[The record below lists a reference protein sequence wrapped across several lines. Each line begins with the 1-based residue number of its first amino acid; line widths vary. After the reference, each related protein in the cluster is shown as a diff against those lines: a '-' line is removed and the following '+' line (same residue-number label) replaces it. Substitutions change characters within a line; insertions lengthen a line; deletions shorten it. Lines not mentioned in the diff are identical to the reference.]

1 MTVVEY
7 ENRTARRKREEYLV
21 KMAVTISLTIFTS
34 VIAVAGAVFMLLRC
48 EMKKNRANK
57 PETVTVRQAKESSG
71 KHGITPAL
79 PDTDRFMARL
89 FASEDEGFSVFQE
102 DGDGYLNDAAS
113 SGFEILDRERLDWKD
128 VMVPYFED
136 ADEEAWDSGSDPEDG
151 DDSEDDGLF
160 SDDLVFGE
168 VFRNEEEP
176 AEDDAYEGA
185 PVSVWSSAKN
195 VILDLDY
202 NSDVD
207 DVCALRLAA
216 QMHSAGNIRL
226 LAVGLSTSGDAPA
239 KAAHGQLCY
248 DGLGDI
254 PIGTSS
260 VTVETG
266 SPYWDEFISAF
277 FYEGNYVQADA
288 VQLYKQKLRECAARN
303 ETIRFVTTGFVTN
316 LAALLKDPEGYDL
329 VRDHADSFYITGGG
343 WKQGSDFNFVF
354 TPATAEAIKYVVD
367 YSPVP
372 VVFSTNMSI
381 KGERGDVMMC
391 GASMMR
397 KDTDG
402 DDPVTRAFRA
412 YERENNTSLSGGRFA
427 WDPMCTWVAC
437 MNDDAATKTHLVPM
451 KVYVDGSNGYNQ
463 FYPEAE
469 DTNCKVIFRDSED
482 LGWYQ
487 GQLET
492 WVDRGLR

>member
-1 MTVVEY
+1 MS
-7 ENRTARRKREEYLV
+7 RREREEYLV
-21 KMAVTISLTIFTS
+21 RMAVTISLTILTS
-34 VIAVAGAVFMLLRC
+34 VIAVAGALFVLLRC
-48 EMKKNRANK
+48 EAVRSGKNSGSAR
-57 PETVTVRQAKESSG
+57 TQRQASETSKKTIE
-71 KHGITPAL
+71 PAL
-79 PDTDRFMARL
+79 PDTSRLIARL
-89 FASEDEGFSVFQE
+89 DALSDEGFE
-102 DGDGYLNDAAS
+102 LLAEEGDGYLSEAAS
-113 SGFEILDRERLDWKD
+113 SGFETLGSERLEWRD
-128 VMVPYFED
+128 VTVPYLFETDDED
-136 ADEEAWDSGSDPEDG
+136 ADSDG
-151 DDSEDDGLF
+151 DPDDGDAADDEGGVF
-160 SDDLVFGE
+160 PDDLVLGE
-168 VFRNEEEP
+168 VFR
-176 AEDDAYEGA
+176 DDTSAQPGDYVYEGA
-185 PVSVWSSAKN
+185 PVSVWDEAKN
-195 VILDLDY
+195 IILDLDY

-216 QMHSAGNIRL
+216 QMHNAGNIRL
-226 LAVGLSTSGDAPA
+226 QAVGLSTSGDEPA

-254 PIGTSS
+254 PIGKSS

-277 FYEGNYVQADA
+277 FYEGNYVQMDA
-288 VQLYKQKLRECAARN
+288 VALYKQKLRECGARN
-303 ETIRFVTTGFVTN
+303 ETVRFVTTGFVTN

-343 WKQGSDFNFVF
+343 WLQGSDFNFVF

-381 KGERGDVMMC
+381 KGENGNVMMC
-391 GASMMR
+391 GASMMK

-437 MNDDAATKTHLVPM
+437 MNDDAATKTHLVPT
-451 KVYVDGSNGYNQ
+451 KVYIDGSNGYNQ
-463 FYPEAE
+463 FYPDAA
-469 DTNCKVIFRDSED
+469 DTNCKVIYRDSED

>member
-1 MTVVEY
+1 MS
-7 ENRTARRKREEYLV
+7 RREREEYLV
-21 KMAVTISLTIFTS
+21 RMAVTISLTILTS
-34 VIAVAGAVFMLLRC
+34 VIAVAGALFVLVRC
-48 EMKKNRANK
+48 EIKQNRSEAAQVQ
-57 PETVTVRQAKESSG
+57 ETG
-71 KHGITPAL
+71 KTRKTARTRKVSASL
-79 PDTDRFMARL
+79 PDIDGFIARL
-89 FASEDEGFSVFQE
+89 AGEESEGLSVFQE
-102 DGDGYLNDAAS
+102 DGDGYLNEAAS
-113 SGFEILDRERLDWKD
+113 SGFFTLGSERLEWND
-128 VMVPYFED
+128 VIVPYITDDDDEDND
-136 ADEEAWDSGSDPEDG
+136 ADDSLTDDASD
-151 DDSEDDGLF
+151 DDLF
-160 SDDLVFGE
+160 FDDLVFGE
-168 VFRNEEEP
+168 VFRN
-176 AEDDAYEGA
+176 DDVDYEYEGA
-185 PVSVWSSAKN
+185 PISVWSEAKN

-216 QMHSAGNIRL
+216 QMHAAGNIRL
-226 LAVGLSTSGDAPA
+226 QAVGLSTSGDAPA

-248 DGLGDI
+248 DGLGDV

-277 FYEGNYVQADA
+277 FYEGNYVQMDA
-288 VQLYKQKLRECAARN
+288 VQLYKQKLRECGARN

-381 KGERGDVMMC
+381 KGENGSVMMC
-391 GASMMR
+391 GASMMK

-451 KVYVDGSNGYNQ
+451 KVYIDGSNGYNQ
-463 FYPEAE
+463 FYPEAA

>member
-1 MTVVEY
+1 MS
-7 ENRTARRKREEYLV
+7 RREREEYLV
-21 KMAVTISLTIFTS
+21 RMAVTISLTILTS
-34 VIAVAGAVFMLLRC
+34 VIAVAGALFVLVKCDMDRSGRNSGQ
-48 EMKKNRANK
+48 ERPK
-57 PETVTVRQAKESSG
+57 RQEAGSSSRSDTI
-71 KHGITPAL
+71 KPAL
-79 PDTDRFMARL
+79 PDIDRLIARL
-89 FASEDEGFSVFQE
+89 EAPDEGYSVFQE
-102 DGDGYLNDAAS
+102 DGDGYLSEASS
-113 SGFEILDRERLDWKD
+113 SGFETLGSERLEWRD
-128 VMVPYFED
+128 VTVPYLSEKDDDED
-136 ADEEAWDSGSDPEDG
+136 TGAEQDDG
-151 DDSEDDGLF
+151 DAADDGSGVSADVF
-160 SDDLVFGE
+160 VFGE
-168 VFRNEEEP
+168 VFRDDDMTP
-176 AEDDAYEGA
+176 PEDYVYEGA
-185 PVSVWSSAKN
+185 PVSVWDEAKN

-207 DVCALRLAA
+207 DVCALRLAS
-216 QMHSAGNIRL
+216 QMHCAGSIRL
-226 LAVGLSTSGDAPA
+226 QAVGLSTSGDAPA

-277 FYEGNYVQADA
+277 FYEGNYVHADA
-288 VQLYKQKLRECAARN
+288 VSLYKQKLRECGARN
-303 ETIRFVTTGFVTN
+303 ETVRFVTTGFVTN

-381 KGERGDVMMC
+381 RGERGDVMMC
-391 GASMMR
+391 GASMMK

-451 KVYVDGSNGYNQ
+451 KVYIDGSNGYNQ
-463 FYPEAE
+463 FYPEAA